1 MILFNKNIFL
11 YYIMQENISES
22 LKYYDNSL
30 KKYKKYYK
38 NNKKLILLVD
48 FINDVPTFELKND
61 NKIFM
66 KGDYNLLGVYIDKNG
81 KKYFR
86 WAWDYLYSTN
96 ILPIPTK
103 DIQNA
108 NHYEYGDPL
117 PNKNNDIVLN
127 INNTYFI
134 KKIINYI
141 FDLKIN
147 INNFKETFYYV
158 DIKNIFLHHIVE
170 IENPLQMELILAMTL
185 LITKSDLIWKVD
197 DKKDNFIIYYLL
209 RNVKEL

>member
-1 MILFNKNIFL
+1 
-11 YYIMQENISES
+11 MQENISES
-22 LKYYDNSL
+22 LIFYDNSL

-38 NNKKLILLVD
+38 NNNKLILFVD
-48 FINDVPTFELKND
+48 FINDVPIFELKND

-66 KGDYNLLGVYIDKNG
+66 KGDYNLIGLYVEKNG

-86 WAWDYLYSTN
+86 WGWDYLYNTN
-96 ILPIPTK
+96 ILSTK
-103 DIQNA
+103 GVHNTNIYNYD
-108 NHYEYGDPL
+108 DPL

-141 FDLKIN
+141 FNLKIN
-147 INNFKETFYYV
+147 INNSKEKFYYV
-158 DIKNIFLHHIVE
+158 DMKNIFLHHIVE

-197 DKKDNFIIYYLL
+197 DEKDNYTRYYLL

>member
-1 MILFNKNIFL
+1 
-11 YYIMQENISES
+11 MQENISES
-22 LKYYDNSL
+22 LIFYDNSL

-38 NNKKLILLVD
+38 NNNKLILFVD
-48 FINDVPTFELKND
+48 FINDVPIFELKND

-66 KGDYNLLGVYIDKNG
+66 KGDYNLIGLYVEENG

-86 WAWDYLYSTN
+86 WGWDYLYSTN
-96 ILPIPTK
+96 ILSTK
-103 DIQNA
+103 GVHNTNIYNYD
-108 NHYEYGDPL
+108 DPL

-141 FDLKIN
+141 FNLKIN
-147 INNFKETFYYV
+147 INNSKEKFYYV
-158 DIKNIFLHHIVE
+158 DMKNIFLHHIVE

-185 LITKSDLIWKVD
+185 LITKSDLIWKVYD
-197 DKKDNFIIYYLL
+197 EKDNYTRYYLL

>member
-1 MILFNKNIFL
+1 
-11 YYIMQENISES
+11 MQENISES
-22 LKYYDNSL
+22 LIFYDNSL

-38 NNKKLILLVD
+38 NNNKLILFVD
-48 FINDVPTFELKND
+48 FINDVPIFELKND

-66 KGDYNLLGVYIDKNG
+66 KGDYNLIGLYVEENG

-86 WAWDYLYSTN
+86 WGWDYLYSTN
-96 ILPIPTK
+96 ILSTK
-103 DIQNA
+103 GVHNTNIYNYD
-108 NHYEYGDPL
+108 DPL

-147 INNFKETFYYV
+147 INNFKEKFYYV
-158 DIKNIFLHHIVE
+158 DMKNIFLHHIVE

-197 DKKDNFIIYYLL
+197 DEKDNYTRYYLL